1 MLYFKH
7 FLFSGVGVALFYGSL
22 ADPTDPRDMQSDR
35 FQVQSNTAEYPLRVR
50 SGSSITK
57 PINDVLRKTRDPFPS
72 NEKYGETYLLKVNQ
86 STICLHSPIELEW
99 TASADHN
106 SQVSDFKDVMNFS

>member
-7 FLFSGVGVALFYGSL
+7 FFFYGVGVALFYGSL

-35 FQVQSNTAEYPLRVR
+35 FQVQSNTA
-50 SGSSITK
+50 SSITK
-57 PINDVLRKTRDPFPS
+57 PINDVLRQTRDPFPS

-86 STICLHSPIELEW
+86 STCLHSPIELEW